1 MMPPLLSL
9 MVWIIST
16 VLAYVLIFL
25 MFDLQ
30 DMRPWLRRTAI
41 LLSGV
46 ALTARIIRTEMGDHH
61 PDPIWGNT
69 PLKSSLWITIFF
81 GVLADIGAPSL
92 IIVGLLTIMIDAIW
106 IAEHW
111 ATRVGPFF

>member
-1 MMPPLLSL
+1 MPLLSL
-9 MVWIIST
+9 LVWMIST
-16 VLAYVLIFL
+16 VMAYVLIFL

-41 LLSGV
+41 VLSGV
-46 ALTARIIRTEMGDHH
+46 ALTLRIIRTEMGDFQ

-69 PLKSSLWITIFF
+69 PLKPALWITIFF

-92 IIVGLLTIMIDAIW
+92 IIVGLLTIMIDVAW
-106 IAEHW
+106 IVDNSM
-111 ATRVGPFF
+111 TRAGPSF